1 MSLDE
6 YANLSIAD
14 RSGRSV
20 ASLVLPPPALLRLR
34 IMSID
39 VKCRSSAL
47 DMIASLTKNPLET
60 LQWDYLYKENGK

>member
-1 MSLDE
+1 MIILE
-6 YANLSIAD
+6 CAVLSIAD

-39 VKCRSSAL
+39 VKSRSSAL
-47 DMIASLTKNPLET
+47 AMIASLTKNPLET
-60 LQWDYLYKENGK
+60 LQWDYLYNENGK

>member
-1 MSLDE
+1 MIILE
-6 YANLSIAD
+6 FATLSIAD

-20 ASLVLPPPALLRLR
+20 ASLVLPPPALLRFR

-60 LQWDYLYKENGK
+60 IQWDYLYNENGK